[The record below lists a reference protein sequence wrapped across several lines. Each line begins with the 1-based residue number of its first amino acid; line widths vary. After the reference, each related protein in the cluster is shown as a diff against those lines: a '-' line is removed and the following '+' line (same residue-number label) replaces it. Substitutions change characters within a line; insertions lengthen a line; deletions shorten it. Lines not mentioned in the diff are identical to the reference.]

1 MKKILICLLI
11 LLLPFNV
18 CAETKLPHENL
29 NEVME
34 SEGIT
39 FNHPDYKEEENKV
52 NVYLFRGKGCTH
64 CKRFLTFIESI
75 TEEYGKYFNLIS
87 YEVWYNEE
95 NAALMENVK
104 EYLHIY
110 KDGVP
115 FIVIGDNKYIGFG
128 DADGEKIK
136 KAIMDEYNS
145 KNRYDVLVEMNK
157 PEKTDSK
164 IIFISLSL
172 CIIAAYIIKSE
183 LDKRKILESINELK
197 KGM

>member
-39 FNHPDYKEEENKV
+39 FNHPDYKEEEDKV

-104 EYLHIY
+104 EYLHVY

-145 KNRYDVLVEMNK
+145 KKRYDVLVEMNK